1 MKHGKD
7 ETAMYS
13 SNSLKN
19 DIFASSQLGRYSL
32 HVLGLAFDGRDH
44 VAYLCDPN
52 GSLLPGGNM

>member
-13 SNSLKN
+13 
-19 DIFASSQLGRYSL
+19 L
-32 HVLGLAFDGRDH
+32 HVLGLVVDGRQRK
-44 VAYLCDPN
+44 VYLCDPN